1 MNIKEIKRQIESKT
15 IPDSPLIFV
24 GKDNFIPN
32 QYIRE
37 ISKIKGKEIEYI
49 EDLSLSSTSLFAIP
63 NDKIQIYKT
72 EELIFNDINLLNEKC
87 LYIICNKV
95 SDLSK
100 ELFKDIIIDIPK
112 LEDWQIEDYAVSLLP
127 EITEKSAKWLCDICG
142 HDIHRVHQEV
152 DRILLF
158 SPIER
163 KALFEECIQQGIYED
178 LSNQT
183 VFDFTNAII
192 KKDYPTVYSLYK
204 KIGVVDIEPLG
215 VVTILKKNFED
226 IITIQL
232 HSNPSPETCGM
243 KPNKFWAIRY
253 TCGVWSREELIRNYK
268 ILLQIDELVKTGKL
282 KTDIEMIDYVLCNI
296 FR

>member
-1 MNIKEIKRQIESKT
+1 MDIKEIKRQIESKT
-15 IPDSPLIFV
+15 ISDSPLIFV

-37 ISKIKGKEIEYI
+37 ISKIKEKEIEYI

-95 SDLSK
+95 SGISK

-127 EITEKSAKWLCDICG
+127 EITEKSAKWLCDISG
-142 HDIHRVHQEV
+142 HDIHRIHQEV

-158 SPIER
+158 PPIER

-192 KKDYPTVYSLYK
+192 KKDYSTVYSLYK

-232 HSNPSPETCGM
+232 HSNPSPEICNM
-243 KPNKFWAIRY
+243 KPNKFWAVKRN
-253 TCGVWSREELIRNYK
+253 CGIWSGAELIRNYRM
-268 ILLQIDELVKTGKL
+268 LLQVDELVKTGKL